1 MQFYDNVCL
10 LPCFLPAIIPIA
22 DVLLFCR
29 CPFIFQMSF
38 SQFVWCWVRDV
49 FFLKALGALGRESC
63 KILGAHTDWAQRN
76 ADEAAR
82 VLSKR
87 AIL

>member
-1 MQFYDNVCL
+1 MKIIVMQLYDNVCL

-22 DVLLFCR
+22 DVLLFFR
-29 CPFIFQMSF
+29 CPFPSSCGVGLGM
-38 SQFVWCWVRDV
+38 

-63 KILGAHTDWAQRN
+63 KILGAHTDWTQRD

-82 VLSKR
+82 VISKR